1 MIRAP
6 TAEGAAV
13 AGEATKQDADEL
25 HYPVAGGGGDAA
37 PRASDP
43 VTSSCASRPA
53 RRPSA
58 AAQPAWTRVG
68 RAVTPAHTRAVD
80 VSSRLPGLV
89 LLVLVVGAAALLLA
103 GLGVAVGTG
112 LLVGLALG
120 LVAILGTAWRQPGH
134 GAAFLTTGPTS
145 APDHD
150 VVLRFHRDWTAV
162 SAVDAS
168 PLERVVALGGTSEAR
183 GVRVELIAVEL
194 RQDGGIAMLAARARP
209 PAWIG
214 HFVEVSVS
222 DDAGTPYAAAGQ
234 GSGSSSPGVGR
245 IELRFAPAPPP
256 GARRLTLRV
265 GAFIEPFPGP
275 ARRLPG
281 PWSFEVGLRADG
293 G

>member
-1 MIRAP
+1 M
-6 TAEGAAV
+6 
-13 AGEATKQDADEL
+13 
-25 HYPVAGGGGDAA
+25 
-37 PRASDP
+37 
-43 VTSSCASRPA
+43 
-53 RRPSA
+53 
-58 AAQPAWTRVG
+58 
-68 RAVTPAHTRAVD
+68 D

-103 GLGVAVGTG
+103 GLGGAVGIG

-120 LVAILGTAWRQPGH
+120 LVAVLGTAWRQPGH
-134 GAAFLTTGPTS
+134 GVTFLTTRPTS

-150 VVLRFHRDWTAV
+150 AMLRFHREWMAV

-168 PLERVVALGGTSEAR
+168 PLERVLASQDASEAS

-194 RQDGGIAMLAARARP
+194 RQDGGIALLAARARP
-209 PAWIG
+209 PASIG

-222 DDAGTPYAAAGQ
+222 DDAGTAYAAAGQ
-234 GSGSSSPGVGR
+234 SSGSSSPGVGR

-265 GAFIEPFPGP
+265 DAFIEPFPGP
-275 ARRLPG
+275 ARRLTG
-281 PWSFEVGLRADG
+281 PWSFEVRLRSDG